1 MKSLGFWKL
10 LVSILICLLA
20 SMSVRS
26 NANKE
31 GGEKGGGGEA
41 AKLKDI
47 SKILEV
53 CPTRNK
59 ERLLILM

>member
-1 MKSLGFWKL
+1 
-10 LVSILICLLA
+10 
-20 SMSVRS
+20 MSVCS